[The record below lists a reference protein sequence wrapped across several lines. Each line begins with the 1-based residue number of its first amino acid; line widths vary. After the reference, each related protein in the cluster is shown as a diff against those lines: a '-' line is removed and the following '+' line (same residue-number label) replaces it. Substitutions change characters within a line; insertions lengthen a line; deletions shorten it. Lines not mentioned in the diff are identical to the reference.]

1 VQNHLNHHKIKAL
14 ETIEATAIIVMRRRR
29 GKKEPITENYS
40 IPMYPLIGVLMVV
53 VVFYVAFGNLPR
65 QKYRH
70 QAAVDVLDWA
80 EHSITNGVMLITL
93 NENSEIYSA
102 NKIRTLY
109 EIEQAARHLKR
120 EKKLVGVYMRLHED
134 ALTDRYLEILK
145 ILKEAE
151 INNISYYEYR

>member
-1 VQNHLNHHKIKAL
+1 
-14 ETIEATAIIVMRRRR
+14 
-29 GKKEPITENYS
+29 
-40 IPMYPLIGVLMVV
+40 MVV

-70 QAAVDVLDWA
+70 QAAVDILDWA

-93 NENSEIYSA
+93 NENSEIFSA
-102 NKIRTLY
+102 NKIRTTY
-109 EIEQAARHLKR
+109 EIAQAARHLKR
-120 EKKLVGVYMRLHED
+120 EKKLAGVYMRLHEG

-145 ILKEAE
+145 ILEEAE